1 MLLALLGYRVRE
13 ITAVVVRGLVR
24 APAGAVRVL
33 SAARAAPETVALV
46 VPVWLRQLLGLA

>member
-1 MLLALLGYRVRE
+1 MLLAARDYPDRE
-13 ITAVVVRGLVR
+13 ITAVVVRRLVR